1 MKKVI
6 FCALALSLVGCKSTD
21 IRSIADSVS
30 DIANISADATNG
42 SYSGTST
49 TTSGAGY
56 EHPNQ
61 QYSNKSEPVYVTQ
74 NTKLA
79 QERGIIRSI
88 NHEKNPKGMTMVR
101 FVAFH
106 QDSGAA
112 MESDNYLYAQDSN
125 GWLSEKFI
133 VSYST
138 KTTTLNSGNYYLKSD
153 ADGDSDFYTTGMIKL
168 DKGVTNV
175 VTIELQ

>member
-42 SYSGTST
+42 SYSGTPT

-61 QYSNKSEPVYVTQ
+61 QYSNKSEKFTLTN
-74 NTKLA
+74 NTRLA

-112 MESDNYLYAQDSN
+112 MESRNYLYAQNSN
-125 GWLSEKFI
+125 GWLNEDA
-133 VSYST
+133 VSAHYADAIT
-138 KTTTLNSGNYYLKSD
+138 INSGEYYLKSE
-153 ADGDSDFYTTGMIKL
+153 AKRDGDFYTSGMIKL